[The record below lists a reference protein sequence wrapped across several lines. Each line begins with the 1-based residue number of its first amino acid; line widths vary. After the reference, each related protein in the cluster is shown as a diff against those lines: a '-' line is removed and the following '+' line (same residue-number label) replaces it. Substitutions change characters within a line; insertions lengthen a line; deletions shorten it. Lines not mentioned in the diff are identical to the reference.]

1 MVYICFLLF
10 VFSLMVYT
18 SACCGKWLH
27 TQNLTQIQKKFGLIW
42 AVRSCTSFWLL
53 SLMRLMAT
61 VDPHCTSPSPVMR
74 VFVVCVWCMFVC
86 VCTRECGHACV
97 RVCVC
102 ACMRKHAC
110 VCVHVCVCV
119 HACMCVCNELSV
131 SLCLC
136 KCSGLLQNVAP

>member
-27 TQNLTQIQKKFGLIW
+27 TQNLIQIQFFWTHLGSEKLRFILIAKFDEADGNGGSSLYQS
-42 AVRSCTSFWLL
+42 VTSNACIC
-53 SLMRLMAT
+53 S
-61 VDPHCTSPSPVMR
+61 
-74 VFVVCVWCMFVC
+74 VCVVYVC
-86 VCTRECGHACV
+86 VCVHARVRACM

-102 ACMRKHAC
+102 VHAC
-110 VCVHVCVCV
+110 VSMRACVCMCVCV